1 MLNKKLWML
10 LQDKSNK
17 MPFPDYTNAIASTT
31 IGEFKSYTV
40 PEDCF
45 ASITLKRTG
54 YTISYAQLLVN
65 NNTVLSSDSLN
76 NTDYICLFLKKN
88 DIITCDAL
96 HGTIYVK
103 LFALKDS

>member
-1 MLNKKLWML
+1 
-10 LQDKSNK
+10 
-17 MPFPDYTNAIASTT
+17 MPFPDYTNTIASTT

-54 YTISYAQLLVN
+54 NTISHVQLRVN

-76 NTDYICLFLKKN
+76 NTDYLCLFLKKN
-88 DIITCDAL
+88 DIITCNAL
-96 HGTIYVK
+96 GGTIYVK
-103 LFALKDS
+103 LFALRDS